1 MKCFLKLVLT
11 ILFVVVSHQGYAQ
24 EFSGKSNVSNEDS
37 NVKPIRI
44 GAKLGFPNLIS
55 LNLEY
60 VLPILD
66 NKLAVSADISK
77 INSSSVA
84 DIMGFEDDSELDMK
98 FGYFEGGLNYYFFKP
113 GSGLYAGFSYSS
125 SNFEGVIYDYDF
137 YESGTGEDIDGNGYI
152 DFTNGS
158 FNLKVG
164 AKVGGTFYFRPE
176 IGYAFSAFPEEVP
189 IEVRYTD
196 GYKEQQTFET
206 YATDVIHSGLIFNF
220 GFGFAF

>member
-1 MKCFLKLVLT
+1 MKNKNDINFNNRKFNLFSTLKPPFMKCFLKLVLT

-84 DIMGFEDDSELDMK
+84 D
-98 FGYFEGGLNYYFFKP
+98 GYF
-113 GSGLYAGFSYSS
+113 GSNCAS
-125 SNFEGVIYDYDF
+125 
-137 YESGTGEDIDGNGYI
+137 
-152 DFTNGS
+152 
-158 FNLKVG
+158 
-164 AKVGGTFYFRPE
+164 R
-176 IGYAFSAFPEEVP
+176 
-189 IEVRYTD
+189 
-196 GYKEQQTFET
+196 
-206 YATDVIHSGLIFNF
+206 F
-220 GFGFAF
+220 GFIARVIVVQLAPLYPEKGETFRFVLRQ